1 MRMINCFFILTLFFG
16 LFSCG
21 EQTAEDDWNSVDLN
35 PKTSGIAGTKQF
47 TALPNDQSVSYCMNS
62 TSYPFKAGQNIDAG
76 TVVVG
81 NDDQYLYV
89 TVTSTAGF
97 QNVSE
102 NLKMWVGTSLDDM
115 PQNSQGI
122 PTNGQFPYKATVSG
136 DSFTFKIL
144 LSDIF
149 GEGGDYCPL
158 NFFVVVHGDVMV
170 SVNGQTSA
178 ETAYGGNEK
187 GTSKRWYYYI
197 NQTTVCCEEFEGI
210 GWLYKTTN
218 PDLYVSCFESN
229 NIFGFSNEID
239 YTWVAENSPNYP
251 IWANIKDNCGI
262 DSKVY
267 VGDIFFKIVDANTEN
282 PYIEMKFEMRS
293 GFSMKDISVYV
304 GWDNPV
310 AAGGIVSGTLFDQ
323 NNVNAPSYTFTKAVM
338 YWPGTRPEGD
348 NPPFYVIAQVN
359 VIE

>member
-1 MRMINCFFILTLFFG
+1 MRLIHCSIILTLFFV

-21 EQTAEDDWNSVDLN
+21 EQSTEDDWNSVDLN
-35 PKTSGIAGTKQF
+35 PKTSAIAGTKQF

-62 TSYPFKAGQNIDAG
+62 TSYPFKAGQNIYAG

-102 NLKMWVGTSLDDM
+102 NLKMWVGTNLGDM
-115 PQNSQGI
+115 PQNSQGV

-136 DSFTFKIL
+136 NSFTFKIL

-158 NFFVVVHGDVMV
+158 DLFVVVHGDVMV
-170 SVNGQTSA
+170 CVNGQTSA
-178 ETAYGGNEK
+178 QTAYGGDKK
-187 GTSKRWYYYI
+187 GTSNRWWYYI
-197 NQTTVCCEEFEGI
+197 NQKTSCCDESEYGF
-210 GWLYKTTN
+210 LYKTTR

-239 YTWVAENSPNYP
+239 YTWVAGNNPNYP
-251 IWANIKDNCGI
+251 IWANIKDDCGI
-262 DSKVY
+262 DEKVY
-267 VGDIFFKIVDANTEN
+267 VGDIYFKI
-282 PYIEMKFEMRS
+282 
-293 GFSMKDISVYV
+293 
-304 GWDNPV
+304 
-310 AAGGIVSGTLFDQ
+310 L
-323 NNVNAPSYTFTKAVM
+323 NADYRKP
-338 YWPGTRPEGD
+338 
-348 NPPFYVIAQVN
+348 
-359 VIE
+359 